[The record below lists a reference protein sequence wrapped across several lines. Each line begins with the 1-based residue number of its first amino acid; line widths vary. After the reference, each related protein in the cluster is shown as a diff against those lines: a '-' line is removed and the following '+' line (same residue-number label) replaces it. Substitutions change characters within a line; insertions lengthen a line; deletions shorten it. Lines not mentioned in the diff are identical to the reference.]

1 MKICFLHILFACAW
15 GKDGVGFYLLFFFNV
30 LYRVLC
36 LKELIA
42 DKIYWSSLSSI
53 DLWRG
58 GGSASVLYF
67 LFQKGFDVVVLK
79 VVQETMMGA
88 LQGLSSNACLKNK
101 KKRGSKEMPC

>member
-1 MKICFLHILFACAW
+1 MKTCFLQILFACAW

-42 DKIYWSSLSSI
+42 DKIYWSSLDSI
-53 DLWRG
+53 DLWKG

-67 LFQKGFDVVVLK
+67 LFQKGFDVVIC
-79 VVQETMMGA
+79 EGC
-88 LQGLSSNACLKNK
+88 SRNYD
-101 KKRGSKEMPC
+101 GSLTRAFF